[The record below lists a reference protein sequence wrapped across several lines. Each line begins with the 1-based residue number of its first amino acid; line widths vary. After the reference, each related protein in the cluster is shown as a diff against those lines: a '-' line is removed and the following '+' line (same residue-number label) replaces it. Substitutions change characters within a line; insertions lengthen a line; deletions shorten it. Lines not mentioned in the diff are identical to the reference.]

1 MLALVGLFCPLEY
14 VFFNCVFLT
23 DLEVLVFLRF
33 LQIELI

>member
-14 VFFNCVFLT
+14 VFFIVSILT

-33 LQIELI
+33 L